1 MHLLA
6 THWIT
11 VLILCVTVW
20 ALSVLLPIAF
30 RQVWA
35 FLLGMLLSSV
45 ATLILVIAVVAA
57 LVGK

>member
-6 THWIT
+6 THWVT

-20 ALSVLLPIAF
+20 ALSVLLPISF